1 MIEKDLVLPFNLLF
15 SSSSLS
21 PLFLFPCVSVCY
33 FGVVVFYDVF
43 MFPLVHVSCF
53 CSNFVCVCVCGY
65 HEVCIKYLKDKIV
78 LFRTIV
84 SFSAN
89 SILSSC
95 VYIGLSFY
103 SSLPCSY
110 CHKLSFFISW
120 VHYQIEEAIVILN
133 TFLPLNFIL
142 YCLTVFW
149 YRVLIFLILSIHHLT
164 QSFVYFCLF
173 VSGLKAP
180 FNISCK

>member
-1 MIEKDLVLPFNLLF
+1 MIDEDLVLPLNLLF

-21 PLFLFPCVSVCY
+21 PFFLFPCVSVYY
-33 FGVVVFYDVF
+33 FGLVVFYGVF
-43 MFPLVHVSCF
+43 VSSCHVSCL
-53 CSNFVCVCVCGY
+53 CYNFVCVCVCGY
-65 HEVCIKYLKDKIV
+65 HEVWIKYLIDKVV

-84 SFSAN
+84 SFSAD

-95 VYIGLSFY
+95 VYIGLSFP
-103 SSLPCSY
+103 SSLPFSY

-120 VHYQIEEAIVILN
+120 VHYQTEEATVILN

-149 YRVLIFLILSIHHLT
+149 YRVLIFLILSIHHLI

-173 VSGLKAP
+173 ASGLKAP